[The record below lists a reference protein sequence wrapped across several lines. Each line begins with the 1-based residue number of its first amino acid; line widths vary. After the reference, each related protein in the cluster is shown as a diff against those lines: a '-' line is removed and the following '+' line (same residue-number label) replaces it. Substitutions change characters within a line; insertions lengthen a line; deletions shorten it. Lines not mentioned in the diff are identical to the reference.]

1 MGYLAQG
8 NRTMNRLQKMDLGIH
23 RIVATLLMAASVI
36 SCGRSN
42 PGAPLTQ
49 KGPEEKVVNVY
60 FWSDYLA
67 PDTIASFERQTGIK
81 VRLSYFDSYE
91 TLEARVLTGH
101 SGFDVVLPG
110 TAIFGRDIRSGAYLP
125 LDKSKLPNLINLD
138 PAIMSKV
145 STSDPGNAYGVVY
158 MWSSY
163 GIGYN
168 KKKIEERVS
177 GTPVTSWR
185 LIFDPI
191 SAAKLAPCGINFVD
205 DPVGIVQIVL
215 NYLGRDPSA
224 PSSQDFADAEKVLT
238 NVRPY
243 IRTIDTSGE
252 IEAMANG
259 DICIS
264 LGYSGDFV
272 QANKRAKEA
281 KNGIELAYFIP
292 KEGSLIGFDLLSIPK
307 DATHVAN
314 AYQFIDYMMKPRIAA
329 DISNAIGFANANV
342 AASALLD
349 PSVAANTT
357 IYPTQQEQQRL
368 FAQAEV
374 SSEQSRTITRIW
386 QRFKTG
392 Q

>member
-1 MGYLAQG
+1 
-8 NRTMNRLQKMDLGIH
+8 MDSGKF
-23 RIVATLLMAASVI
+23 RFFVTLLVVASSVI
-36 SCGRSN
+36 GCGRSD
-42 PGAPLTQ
+42 PGTPLTSG
-49 KGPEEKVVNVY
+49 KTPEERVVNLY

-67 PDTIASFERQTGIK
+67 PETLASFEKLTGIK
-81 VRLSYFDSYE
+81 VHLSYFDSYE

-110 TAIFGRDIRSGAYLP
+110 TGIFGREIRSGAYLP
-125 LDKSKLPNLINLD
+125 LDKTKLPNLINLD
-138 PAIMSKV
+138 PTIMSKV
-145 STSDPGNAYGVVY
+145 GPSDPGNAHGVVY

-163 GIGYN
+163 GIGFN
-168 KKKIEERVS
+168 KKSIAERLS
-177 GTPVTSWR
+177 NAPITSWR
-185 LIFDPI
+185 LLLDPV
-191 SAAKLAPCGINFVD
+191 SAAKLAPCGINFID
-205 DPVGIVQIVL
+205 DPVAVVQLVL
-215 NYLGRDPSA
+215 KYLGRNPGA
-224 PSSQDFADAEKVLT
+224 PSPQDFADAENVLIK
-238 NVRPY
+238 VRPY

-252 IEAMANG
+252 IEAIANG

-292 KEGSLIGFDLLSIPK
+292 EEGSLIGFDLLAIPK
-307 DATHVAN
+307 DAPHVAN
-314 AYQFIDYMMKPRIAA
+314 AYLLINYLMNPQVAANNTNATAYANANSAATPLLDASIAA
-329 DISNAIGFANANV
+329 D
-342 AASALLD
+342 
-349 PSVAANTT
+349 TT

>member
-1 MGYLAQG
+1 
-8 NRTMNRLQKMDLGIH
+8 MDSGK
-23 RIVATLLMAASVI
+23 RRFVAMLLVVASSMI
-36 SCGRSN
+36 SCGRSD
-42 PGAPLTQ
+42 PGTPLTTEMR
-49 KGPEEKVVNVY
+49 PEEKVVNLY

-67 PDTIASFERQTGIK
+67 PDTLASFEKLTGIK
-81 VRLSYFDSYE
+81 VHLSYFDSYE
-91 TLEARVLTGH
+91 TLEARMLTGH

-110 TAIFGRDIRSGAYLP
+110 TDIFGREIRSGAYLP
-125 LDKSKLPNLINLD
+125 LDKTKLPNLINLD
-138 PAIMSKV
+138 PTIMSKV
-145 STSDPGNAYGVVY
+145 TVSDPGNVYGVVY

-163 GIGYN
+163 GIGFN
-168 KKKIEERVS
+168 KKAIAERLPNAP
-177 GTPVTSWR
+177 TTSWR
-185 LIFDPI
+185 LLFDPV
-191 SAAKLAPCGINFVD
+191 SAAKLAPCGINFID

-215 NYLGRDPSA
+215 KYLGRDPGA
-224 PSSQDFADAEKVLT
+224 PSAKDFADAQNVLI

-252 IEAMANG
+252 IEAVANG

-272 QANKRAKEA
+272 QANKRAREA

-292 KEGSLIGFDLLSIPK
+292 EEGSLIGFDLLAIPK
-307 DATHVAN
+307 DAPHVAN
-314 AYQFIDYMMKPRIAA
+314 AYLLINYLMNPQVAA
-329 DISNAIGFANANV
+329 NITNAIGFANANL
-342 AASALLD
+342 AATPLLD
-349 PSVAANTT
+349 ASIAANTA

>member
-1 MGYLAQG
+1 
-8 NRTMNRLQKMDLGIH
+8 MDSGKF
-23 RIVATLLMAASVI
+23 RFAATLLIVASSMI
-36 SCGRSN
+36 SCGRSD
-42 PGAPLTQ
+42 PGTPRASEE
-49 KGPEEKVVNVY
+49 GPEKKVVNLY

-67 PDTIASFERQTGIK
+67 PGTLASFEKLTGIK
-81 VRLSYFDSYE
+81 VHLSYFDSYE

-110 TAIFGRDIRSGAYLP
+110 TGIIGREIRSGAYLP
-125 LDKSKLPNLINLD
+125 LDKTKLPNLINLD

-145 STSDPGNAYGVVY
+145 TLSDPGNTYGVIY

-163 GIGYN
+163 GIGFN
-168 KKKIEERVS
+168 KKKIAERLS
-177 GTPVTSWR
+177 NAPITSWR
-185 LIFDPI
+185 LLFDPVI
-191 SAAKLAPCGINFVD
+191 AAKLAPCGINFID
-205 DPVGIVQIVL
+205 DPVAIVQLVL
-215 NYLGRDPSA
+215 KYLGRDPGA
-224 PSSQDFADAEKVLT
+224 PSPQDFADAENVLIK
-238 NVRPY
+238 VRPY

-252 IEAMANG
+252 IDAIANG

-292 KEGSLIGFDLLSIPK
+292 EEGSLIGFDLLAIPK
-307 DATHVAN
+307 DAPHVAN
-314 AYQFIDYMMKPRIAA
+314 AHMLINYLMNPQVAA
-329 DISNAIGFANANV
+329 NNSNATGYANANS
-342 AASALLD
+342 AATPLLD
-349 PSVAANTT
+349 ASITADTT

-374 SSEQSRTITRIW
+374 TSEQSRTITRIW

>member
-1 MGYLAQG
+1 
-8 NRTMNRLQKMDLGIH
+8 MNSGKRPF
-23 RIVATLLMAASVI
+23 VATLLVVASSMI
-36 SCGRSN
+36 SCGRSD
-42 PGAPLTQ
+42 PGTPITAE
-49 KGPEEKVVNVY
+49 KRPEEKVVNVY

-67 PDTIASFERQTGIK
+67 PDTLASFEKLTGIK
-81 VRLSYFDSYE
+81 VHLSYFDSYE

-110 TAIFGRDIRSGAYLP
+110 TGIFGREIRSGAYLP
-125 LDKSKLPNLINLD
+125 LDKTKLPNLINLD

-145 STSDPGNAYGVVY
+145 SVSDPGNVYGVIY

-163 GIGYN
+163 GIGFN
-168 KKKIEERVS
+168 KKAIAERLS
-177 GTPVTSWR
+177 NAPIMSWR
-185 LIFDPI
+185 LLLDPVF
-191 SAAKLAPCGINFVD
+191 AAKLAPCGINFID
-205 DPVGIVQIVL
+205 DPVAIVQLVL
-215 NYLGRDPSA
+215 KYLGRDPGA
-224 PSSQDFADAEKVLT
+224 PSAQDFADAENVLIK
-238 NVRPY
+238 VRPY

-264 LGYSGDFV
+264 LGYSGDIV

-292 KEGSLIGFDLLSIPK
+292 EEGSLIGFDLLAIPK
-307 DATHVAN
+307 DAPHVAN
-314 AYQFIDYMMKPRIAA
+314 AYRLINYLMNPQVAA
-329 DISNAIGFANANV
+329 NISNAIGYANANL
-342 AASALLD
+342 AAMPLLD
-349 PSVAANTT
+349 ASIAANTT

-386 QRFKTG
+386 QRFRTG